1 MDLPR
6 NSTQTARR
14 SKKKRILPKK
24 DEIKWLFFDVGSTLV
39 DESKVYEDRMK
50 RMETIWVK
58 QGFGSLWNITDESE
72 KADMEINNLSD
83 VLKYL

>member
-1 MDLPR
+1 M
-6 NSTQTARR
+6 
-14 SKKKRILPKK
+14 
-24 DEIKWLFFDVGSTLV
+24 V

-50 RMETIWVK
+50 RMKRMKTIWVK

>member
-1 MDLPR
+1 MRLSGFETPSSADAIIKSRYFLTPR
-6 NSTQTARR
+6 F
-14 SKKKRILPKK
+14 SKLSEVPNDWSAKQL
-24 DEIKWLFFDVGSTLV
+24 G
-39 DESKVYEDRMK
+39 MK
-50 RMETIWVK
+50 TIWVK